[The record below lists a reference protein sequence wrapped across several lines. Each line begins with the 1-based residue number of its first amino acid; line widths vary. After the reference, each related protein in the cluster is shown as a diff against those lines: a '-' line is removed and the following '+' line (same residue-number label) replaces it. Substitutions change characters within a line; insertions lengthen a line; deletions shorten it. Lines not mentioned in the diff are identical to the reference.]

1 MVAQIFF
8 SFLKMVNQRKLGLEG
23 VQFLVG
29 ETVKLG
35 LLEDN
40 AVPGTEKLLY
50 SVPNSMMLQ

>member
-1 MVAQIFF
+1 
-8 SFLKMVNQRKLGLEG
+8 MVNQRKLGLED